1 MDVVVKNLEICGGTA
16 LVDSTPGVGTT
27 FTLKIPL
34 TLAIIEGMS
43 VSVGGSQYTIPI
55 VNIQKSFKAKK
66 EELFTDPNGN
76 EMVSVRGEIFNV
88 VRMHEFFHI
97 GGAITNIEDGTLM
110 MLENG
115 DQVVCL
121 LVDFLLGQQQAV
133 VKPMPKYFKRV
144 QGISGCTLLGNGD
157 VSIIVDV
164 PGFFD
169 K

>member
-1 MDVVVKNLEICGGTA
+1 
-16 LVDSTPGVGTT
+16 
-27 FTLKIPL
+27 
-34 TLAIIEGMS
+34 
-43 VSVGGSQYTIPI
+43 
-55 VNIQKSFKAKK
+55 
-66 EELFTDPNGN
+66 LFTDPNGN
-76 EMVSVRGEIFNV
+76 EMVSERDEIFNV

-97 GGAITNIEDGTLM
+97 EGAVTNIEDGTLM
-110 MLENG
+110 ILENG
-115 DQVVCL
+115 DQVICL

-157 VSIIVDV
+157 VSFIVDV